1 MELEGVRI
9 IDLTTHA
16 DSRGSFTETFR
27 RAWLPDDAP
36 PMIQSNLSVS
46 HAGVLRGIHFHRSQ
60 ADFWVFLE
68 GRAFI
73 ALIDLRTGSPTER
86 ARQTLRVD
94 AAEGRRGIYLP
105 PGVAHGFLA
114 LTDAWLQYM
123 VDAYY
128 TGDDEQGFAWD
139 DPDAGVPWPTDGP
152 VLSERDAIA
161 PPLADVLG
169 QAPAYGAQP

>member
-1 MELEGVRI
+1 
-9 IDLTTHA
+9 
-16 DSRGSFTETFR
+16 
-27 RAWLPDDAP
+27 
-36 PMIQSNLSVS
+36 MIQSNLSVS
-46 HAGVLRGIHFHRSQ
+46 HTGVLRGIHFHRSQ

-73 ALIDLRTGSPTER
+73 ALVDLRTGSPTER
-86 ARQTLRVD
+86 ALQTLTID

-139 DPDAGVPWPTDGP
+139 DPDAAIPWPTDGP
-152 VLSERDAIA
+152 VLSERDALA
-161 PPLADVLG
+161 PPLAEVLG